1 MGSLLTRHFLG
12 AGHDVVVLS
21 RAPRGGATPHV
32 AWDAKTLGPWT
43 SELDGCDVVINLAGR
58 SVDCRYSDANRR
70 AIMDSRVESTRVVGR
85 AIAAAKQPPPL
96 WLQASTATIYGH
108 RFDAPNDE
116 ATGILGGSEQGAN
129 PKWPYSI
136 EVAKAWEA
144 AAREVPL
151 PRTRLVI
158 LRSAMVMHSDRGSIF
173 DVLRT
178 LARRGLGGTVG
189 SGRQFVSWI
198 HSRDFTAAIDFL
210 IERADLAGAVNLASP
225 GPLPYAS
232 FMAEL
237 RQACGMRIGLPTPEW
252 LLAIGAFML
261 RTEPELVLKSR
272 RVVPGRL
279 LDAGFRF
286 TYPEWRPAVRNLCER
301 PR

>member
-116 ATGILGGSEQGAN
+116 ATNTGLAAWAIPGRQPRGAATTRISLQYSEELQRRDGEPGIGLAASQVLGRA
-129 PKWPYSI
+129 
-136 EVAKAWEA
+136 
-144 AAREVPL
+144 
-151 PRTRLVI
+151 
-158 LRSAMVMHSDRGSIF
+158 LRSNSNKV
-173 DVLRT
+173 
-178 LARRGLGGTVG
+178 
-189 SGRQFVSWI
+189 
-198 HSRDFTAAIDFL
+198 
-210 IERADLAGAVNLASP
+210 
-225 GPLPYAS
+225 
-232 FMAEL
+232 
-237 RQACGMRIGLPTPEW
+237 
-252 LLAIGAFML
+252 
-261 RTEPELVLKSR
+261 
-272 RVVPGRL
+272 
-279 LDAGFRF
+279 
-286 TYPEWRPAVRNLCER
+286 RP
-301 PR
+301 